1 MIFKPLPWYAGL
13 LVALLL
19 LAGCPGNEDNAVG
32 TGLRLH
38 FAEVHG
44 ESRPGGTPLEASGVS
59 NSAFVTGGYAQD
71 QIEHHTLQDSN
82 GRLLSLYRAYL
93 VLADLELVR
102 CTSVSRLPE
111 KLLDFF
117 IGSAQAHAGHGSAPV
132 GGRALDKP
140 NVIDIIAQDEFML
153 PLGDVA
159 LAPGQYC
166 GVKLSLVRLA
176 GEAYGQPTP
185 VAASTDDPT
194 TLPEV
199 PDLAGHLFALRA
211 DYCAQTDSNGL
222 CVQRIKVDVNDD
234 GLAEPVVVTINFAQ
248 PLVLNATL
256 REAYVA
262 VGIAYGEW
270 LHNVDITHLA
280 SNSAEKQTLFT
291 NLANSLHIHAQG
303 WGALPVNL
311 AP

>member
-1 MIFKPLPWYAGL
+1 MIFKQLHWHAGVL
-13 LVALLL
+13 LALLL
-19 LAGCPGNEDNAVG
+19 LAGCPGNEDNTVEA
-32 TGLRLH
+32 GLRLH

-44 ESRPGGTPLEASGVS
+44 ETRPGGTALEASGVS
-59 NSAFVTGGYAQD
+59 NSAVVTGGYAQD
-71 QIEHHTLQDSN
+71 QIEHHTLQDRN

-102 CTSVSRLPE
+102 CPSLSRLPDT
-111 KLLDFF
+111 LLDFF
-117 IGSAQAHAGHGSAPV
+117 VGNAQAHAGHGSAPV

-140 NVIDIIAQDEFML
+140 NVIDIIAQDEFIL

-159 LAPGQYC
+159 VAPGNYC
-166 GVKLSLVRLA
+166 GVKLALVRLA

-199 PDLAGHLFALRA
+199 PDLAGHMFALRA
-211 DYCAQTDSNGL
+211 DYCAQTDSDGL
-222 CVQRIKVDVNDD
+222 CVQRVKVDVDD
-234 GLAEPVVVTINFAQ
+234 AGLAEPVVVTLDFAQ

-262 VGIAYGEW
+262 IGIAYGEW
-270 LHNVDITHLA
+270 LHDVDITLLA
-280 SNSAEKQTLFT
+280 SDSVEKQKLFT
-291 NLANSLHIHAQG
+291 NLADSLHIHAQG
-303 WGALPVNL
+303 WGSLPANL